1 MESDRNLLLKLWF
14 SEVFGPCN
22 PKALDFLK
30 RFSFIE
36 ELYDNR
42 YNSSVAKDLSP
53 VELSRMHKLRLS
65 DMETTLEYCE
75 KHSVKILFYSD
86 IDYPNRL
93 REFEIPPTVIY
104 VTGDSSVFD
113 KKAIAGVGSR
123 KPTRYGR
130 DAVKEIIKPLAQNDF
145 CLVSGLAEGID
156 SEVHKLAIENGA
168 KTIAVLGCSIDQTYP
183 KQNQEFRKLIE
194 LNGACVSEYPPKA
207 GCSTFMFP
215 LRNRII
221 AALSMGVII
230 FEAAKK
236 SGTMITANYALS
248 NSREVFA
255 VPGSIFSKQSE
266 GTNYLISLGAVPVS
280 SATDVLNTFG
290 ICFDKQV
297 DKDRKE
303 NKIQLENQTA
313 KEIELSETERRI
325 IEHLNDGAKIPDEMF
340 EKLKVPMFEILASLS
355 NLEIEGLIVALPGNK
370 YSLKNMYE

>member
-1 MESDRNLLLKLWF
+1 MENDRNLLLKLWF

-36 ELYDNR
+36 DLYDNR
-42 YNSSVAKDLSP
+42 HLSSVAKTLSP
-53 VELSRMHKLRLS
+53 VELSKIHKLCIS
-65 DMETTLEYCE
+65 DMETTLEYCK

-93 REFEIPPTVIY
+93 REFEVPPTVIY
-104 VTGDSSVFD
+104 VTGDSSVLN

-123 KPTRYGR
+123 KPTRYGQ
-130 DAVKEIIKPLAQNDF
+130 DAVKEIMKPLVKNDF

-156 SEVHKLAIENGA
+156 SDVHKLAIENGT
-168 KTIAVLGCSIDQTYP
+168 KTIAVLGCGIDQTYP
-183 KQNQEFRKLIE
+183 KQNEQLRKQIE

-207 GCSTFMFP
+207 GCSPFMFP
-215 LRNRII
+215 IRNRII

-266 GTNYLISLGAVPVS
+266 GTNYLISLGAVPVT
-280 SATDVLNTFG
+280 SATDVFNTFG
-290 ICFDKQV
+290 LSFDKQ
-297 DKDRKE
+297 DGKD
-303 NKIQLENQTA
+303 Q
-313 KEIELSETERRI
+313 KEIQKEKQTTKDIKLSETERMI
-325 IEHLNDGAKIPDEMF
+325 LKQLSDGAKKPDEMF
-340 EKLKVPMFEILASLS
+340 EKLSVPMFEILASLS